1 MDRMRRMSNA
11 ASPRVLAGY
20 RVIEHGEFIT
30 GPFAAMLLADMGAE
44 VIKVE
49 RPDIGDRFRSFES
62 GLYGPQFQA
71 FNRNKQSI
79 TLDLEQSEDRFVLH
93 QLIASADVY
102 LQNFR
107 PGVIERLGFGH
118 DTVRAANPRLV
129 YCSISGFGETGPY
142 AHRPAYDTVAQ
153 AFSGYLSLFAS
164 ADAPRMV
171 GPATADSV
179 TGMYAAIGILGALL
193 ERHAT
198 GKGRLVEIAM
208 MAATAH
214 FAIEQYHHYFST
226 GIVPGPGDRGRV
238 SQSFAFRC
246 SDGKG
251 LALHLSSPVPF
262 WEGLIKAID
271 SPALARDP
279 RFARR
284 MDRVH
289 NHEAL
294 ESELRAIFA
303 TRPRDEWL
311 HRLDAADVPHAP
323 ILTLDEVVR
332 DPQARELGIEQTVRH
347 PTEGEVRTI
356 GNPIVFDGAPGP
368 LNPPPTLDE
377 QGPAIRGALA
387 ARAKPGASNK
397 DIP

>member
-1 MDRMRRMSNA
+1 MSTPDA
-11 ASPRVLAGY
+11 PRVLAGY
-20 RVIEHGEFIT
+20 RVVEHGEFIT

-49 RPDIGDRFRSFES
+49 RPHTGDRFRSFES

-71 FNRNKQSI
+71 FNRNKRSI
-79 TLDLEQSEDRFVLH
+79 TLDLERSDDQDVLRR
-93 QLIASADVY
+93 LIGTADVY

-118 DTVRAANPRLV
+118 QAVRAANPRLV
-129 YCSISGFGETGPY
+129 YCSISGFGPTGPY

-164 ADAPRMV
+164 REAPRML

-179 TGMYAAIGILGALL
+179 TGMYAALGILGALL

-198 GKGRLVEIAM
+198 GKGRLVEVAM

-214 FAIEQYHHYFST
+214 FAIEQFHHYFST
-226 GIVPGPGDRGRV
+226 GIVPGPADRGRV

-262 WEGLIKAID
+262 WEGLLQATE

-279 RFARR
+279 RFATR

-294 ESELRAIFA
+294 EAELRAIFA

-311 HRLDAADVPHAP
+311 RRLDVADVPHAP
-323 ILTLDEVVR
+323 ILALDEVLR
-332 DPQARELGIEQTVRH
+332 DPQARELGIDQAMCH
-347 PTEGEVRTI
+347 PTEGELRTLR
-356 GNPIVFDGAPGP
+356 NPLTFDGASGP
-368 LNPPPTLDE
+368 LDAPPTLDE
-377 QGPAIRGALA
+377 HGDAVRDDLA
-387 ARAKPGASNK
+387 ARAPADPSGK
-397 DIP
+397 DLS